1 VSTNLILPGIERF
14 SAWRKP
20 RPQRSLGTQPD
31 WAHLPARVWRR
42 NSALLNSL
50 HELRLRSD
58 P

>member
-1 VSTNLILPGIERF
+1 MSTNLTLPGIERF

-20 RPQRSLGTQPD
+20 RPQRSVGTQPD
-31 WAHLPARVWRR
+31 WAHLPERLWRR

-50 HELRLRSD
+50 HEKQLRND